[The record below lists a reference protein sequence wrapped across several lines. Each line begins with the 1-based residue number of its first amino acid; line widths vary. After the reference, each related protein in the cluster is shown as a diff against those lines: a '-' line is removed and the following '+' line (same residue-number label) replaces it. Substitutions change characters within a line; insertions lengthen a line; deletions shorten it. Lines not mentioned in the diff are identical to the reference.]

1 MKPMA
6 SHGISIHVVDATRS
20 RAAVGMKVEVFSLGS
35 QRTLIASGVVGPR
48 GIVDEPRLAARRD
61 PGCYEVAFHV
71 ADYFNSTGV
80 NLPVR
85 PFLDVVRYQFG
96 ISDAERH
103 YHLPF
108 KTTPWGY
115 SCFLGA

>member
-1 MKPMA
+1 MP
-6 SHGISIHVVDATRS
+6 SQGISIHVVDTTRS

-48 GIVDEPRLAARRD
+48 GIVEEPRLAARRD
-61 PGCYEVAFHV
+61 PGCYEVIFHV
-71 ADYFNSTGV
+71 ADYFRSTGV
-80 NLPVR
+80 ILPVR
-85 PFLDVVRYQFG
+85 PFLDVVPYQFG
-96 ISDAERH
+96 IADAERH

-108 KTTPWGY
+108 KTTPWGF

>member
-1 MKPMA
+1 MP
-6 SHGISIHVVDATRS
+6 SQGISIHVVDTTRS

-48 GIVDEPRLAARRD
+48 GIVEEPRLAARRD
-61 PGCYEVAFHV
+61 PGCYEVVFHV
-71 ADYFNSTGV
+71 ADYFRSTGV
-80 NLPVR
+80 ILPVR
-85 PFLDVVRYQFG
+85 PFLDVVPYQFG
-96 ISDAERH
+96 IADAERH

-108 KTTPWGY
+108 KTTPWGF

>member
-1 MKPMA
+1 MA
-6 SHGISIHVVDATRS
+6 SHGISIHVVDTTCS

-35 QRTLIASGVVGPR
+35 QRALIVSGVVGPR
-48 GIVDEPRLAARRD
+48 GIVDEPRLAARCD
-61 PGCYEVAFHV
+61 PGYYEVEFHV
-71 ADYFNSTGV
+71 ADYFRSTGV
-80 NLPVR
+80 KLPVR

-96 ISDAERH
+96 ISDADRH

>member
-1 MKPMA
+1 MP
-6 SHGISIHVVDATRS
+6 SHGISIHVVDTTRS

-35 QRTLIASGVVGPR
+35 QRALIVSGVVGPS
-48 GIVDEPRLAARRD
+48 GIVDEPRLAARCD
-61 PGCYEVAFHV
+61 PGYYEVEFHV
-71 ADYFNSTGV
+71 ADYFRSTGV
-80 NLPVR
+80 KLPVR

-96 ISDAERH
+96 ISDADRH